1 MELLR
6 KEGKTYDL
14 FTFGKDYF
22 LHDAV
27 AKVSGL
33 RHMTIHRYMDE
44 KLFRMNQEGYYNGH
58 VPITGVIAFAL
69 QIVNYLYG
77 YRYNVLSNE
86 KSADSENLI
95 WK

>member
-33 RHMTIHRYMDE
+33 RHMVIRRYMDE
-44 KLFRMNQEGYYNGH
+44 NLFRMNQEGYYN
-58 VPITGVIAFAL
+58 
-69 QIVNYLYG
+69 
-77 YRYNVLSNE
+77 
-86 KSADSENLI
+86 
-95 WK
+95 